1 MENLD
6 PQEWL
11 TKEQA
16 ANFLGKSAKA
26 IQRYTARGLLK
37 VTYIKE
43 GNLQRAYYKLDD
55 LKEFNPQDKPSKQA
69 TQVYRSSI
77 DTTDTV
83 VKVDNKSV
91 VQANLNPEKIIT
103 QLVGQVLSEAQK
115 RGLLNLAAP
124 IASTPSRA
132 KEKPNV
138 PIADKMILTISE
150 AAALSGRP
158 QSELRKAFL
167 EGKLHGVKLGRGIKV
182 RKKDLEIYV
191 DGLFCKF

>member
-6 PQEWL
+6 PQQWL

-16 ANFLGKSAKA
+16 ANFLGKSPKA
-26 IQRYTARGLLK
+26 IQRYTASGQLK
-37 VTYIKE
+37 VTYVKE

-55 LKEFNPQDKPSKQA
+55 LKEFNQLDKPIKPA
-69 TQVYRSSI
+69 NKRSI

-83 VKVDNKSV
+83 VKVDNKNI
-91 VQANLNPEKIIT
+91 VQAKLSPEKIIAE
-103 QLVGQVLSEAQK
+103 LVEQVLNEAQK
-115 RGLLNLAAP
+115 RGLLNLTAP
-124 IASTPSRA
+124 SATSPDSSI
-132 KEKPNV
+132 KERLTV
-138 PIADKMILTISE
+138 PIVDKMILTIAE
-150 AAALSGRP
+150 ASALSGRP

-191 DGLFCKF
+191 DGLFTKF

>member
-26 IQRYTARGLLK
+26 IQRYTAGGQLA

-55 LKEFNPQDKPSKQA
+55 LKEFNQQDKPVKPA
-69 TQVYRSSI
+69 NKPSI
-77 DTTDTV
+77 DSTDTV

-91 VQANLNPEKIIT
+91 VQANLSPKKIIT
-103 QLVGQVLSEAQK
+103 ELVGQVLDEAQK
-115 RGLLNLAAP
+115 RGLLNLADP
-124 IASTPSRA
+124 PSITPNRT
-132 KEKPNV
+132 KEKPS
-138 PIADKMILTISE
+138 ISISEKMILTIAE
-150 AAALSGRP
+150 ASILSGRP

-191 DGLFCKF
+191 DGLFTKF